1 MASKPFAMFSRLL
14 FFFFFLGLVSS
25 SYATI
30 DLTPTVTA
38 IVEDSVTY
46 HEVGF
51 RTLEGKVVFTL
62 PPGWTIRGQKNRAQM
77 TAPGDK
83 SSADAVVEVTSL
95 EKPAPLDEATIAA
108 FKQQVIAALPPG
120 STKVTTVNEAQNSI
134 MLSGNPSFEFV
145 ITYDLW
151 GKVFQRSALLV
162 NGPQD
167 RLTFRFTCL
176 KADFAALN
184 TNFRRSLMTWHPVA
198 AKESPKS
205 VAANEPSSAPK
216 PTAN

>member
-1 MASKPFAMFSRLL
+1 MFSRSLFLL
-14 FFFFFLGLVSS
+14 FFLGLIPSS
-25 SYATI
+25 HAMV

-51 RTLEGKVVFTL
+51 QTPEGKVVFTL

-77 TAPGDK
+77 TLPDDK
-83 SSADAVVEVTSL
+83 SSAEAIVEVTSL
-95 EKPAPLDEATIAA
+95 AKPAPLDETTIAA
-108 FKQQVIAALPPG
+108 FKQQVIASLPPG
-120 STKVTTVNEAQNSI
+120 STKVTTVNEAQNSL

-167 RLTFRFTCL
+167 RLAFRFTCL
-176 KADFAALN
+176 KADFVALN
-184 TNFRRSLMTWHPVA
+184 TNFRRSLMTWRAVA
-198 AKESPKS
+198 AREIPKS
-205 VAANEPSSAPK
+205 VAANEPSSSPK
-216 PTAN
+216 PAAN